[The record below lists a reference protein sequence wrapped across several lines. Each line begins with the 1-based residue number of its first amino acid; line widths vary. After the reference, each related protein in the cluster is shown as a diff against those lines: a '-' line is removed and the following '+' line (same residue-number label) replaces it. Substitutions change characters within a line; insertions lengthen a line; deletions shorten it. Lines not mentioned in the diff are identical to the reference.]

1 MKQVFTRFLN
11 WLPALSAALF
21 LIAGCGQ
28 SGVTDPVGEVIA
40 DELMQGTDEPY
51 EFVFKHLQKID
62 STTFATEFARRIDV
76 YGIQIDQNIARF
88 EKYVK
93 EGKKKNALKASE
105 ELKRGQ
111 KILGELE
118 AMRQMM
124 GDDTLRVAYY
134 DYEFSGEARLSKGR
148 KKVFEKGY
156 ATVTPEG
163 RVLTLAGD
171 PKDLH
176 KATGL
181 VIPGY
186 QALLES
192 FKEPEE
198 D

>member
-1 MKQVFTRFLN
+1 MKQIITLVAKC
-11 WLPALSAALF
+11 LPAAAALL
-21 LIAGCGQ
+21 LILAGCG
-28 SGVTDPVGEVIA
+28 GNKVDDPVGELIA
-40 DELMQGTDEPY
+40 DELMEGTTEPY
-51 EFVFKHLQKID
+51 EFVFKHLERID
-62 STTFATEFARRIDV
+62 STTYATEFARRIDV

-88 EKYVK
+88 EKFVK

-118 AMRQMM
+118 AMRQLM

-134 DYEFSGEARLSKGR
+134 DYEFSGEARLPKGR

-186 QALLES
+186 KELLES